1 MTPRRGRLPA
11 TERARRRRDI
21 LRAAR
26 ELYVAHGYGDTTM
39 AMIARRAGASK
50 ETLYAWFGD
59 KEGLTRELIE
69 WGADESASAV
79 AAVLDGDDGD
89 PVATLTRYAEGLL
102 ELLTGP
108 PSIALNQAAMSSPA
122 LAAVLRAAGR
132 QRAGGL
138 VSGYLARLH
147 AGGVIDAPD
156 AGAAFRLLFGLVVQ
170 DTQIGVLL
178 GGPVPAPDERAAQA
192 REAVAR
198 FMALVAP
205 TGAAPAPEGV
215 PGHGPP

>member
-11 TERARRRRDI
+11 AERERRRRDI

-26 ELYVAHGYGDTTM
+26 ELYVEHGYGATTM

-79 AAVLDGDDGD
+79 AAALDQGDGD
-89 PVATLTRYAEGLL
+89 PVAALTAYADGLL
-102 ELLTGP
+102 TLLTGP
-108 PSIALNQAAMSSPA
+108 PSVALNRAAMASPA
-122 LAAVLRAAGR
+122 LARVLREAGR
-132 QRAGGL
+132 QRAGRL
-138 VSGYLARLH
+138 VSGYLGRLH
-147 AGGVIDAPD
+147 RAGVIDAPD
-156 AGAAFRLLFGLVVQ
+156 AEAAFGLLYGLVVQ

-178 GGPVPAPDERAAQA
+178 G
-192 REAVAR
+192 
-198 FMALVAP
+198 
-205 TGAAPAPEGV
+205 APAPSARDRAARARAAVERFMRLV
-215 PGHGPP
+215 AARPS